1 VLTNID
7 LIILLI
13 RIAKCKII
21 DWYHCI
27 LMN

>member
-1 VLTNID
+1 MLTIID

-13 RIAKCKII
+13 RIAKCKIV

-27 LMN
+27 LMH